1 MIDNKEIIKWTN
13 ELIENDLKTG
23 ELSNILKV
31 CEENYDFWTKELF
44 PVLQYQKKSCYRAVV
59 SLLHKGG
66 CLNANEDMV
75 RSYFAYIRKKRGIK
89 PTKHVSQWLAP
100 TVAMEAPVV
109 PDPEVITRNVAVKP
123 VNEVPVKAHHTVSA
137 VPVVQVGSNS
147 HVYAETC
154 SVEPEDYEDIRE
166 EISRL
171 ENEKK
176 GGWVA
181 DWSGRDEFFW
191 KEILEAG
198 KKVSLYGGQKWT
210 FDGNPLAIK
219 KELSSEAR
227 KTIYDLL
234 IKKVATKR
242 K

>member
-1 MIDNKEIIKWTN
+1 MENNNNDFVNWTN
-13 ELIENDLKTG
+13 ELIEAEIASG
-23 ELSNILKV
+23 GISNVLRI
-31 CEENYDFWTKELF
+31 CEENFDMWTKVLF
-44 PVLQYQKKSCYRAVV
+44 PILQERKKPCYKAVV
-59 SLLHKGG
+59 ALLHRGG
-66 CLNANEDMV
+66 CTNATESMV
-75 RSYFAYIRKKRGIK
+75 QSYFTYIRKKRGIK
-89 PTKHVSQWLAP
+89 PTKPVSQLVAP
-100 TVAMEAPVV
+100 TVAIEASVMPE
-109 PDPEVITRNVAVKP
+109 PEVITKSVAVKP
-123 VNEVPVKAHHTVSA
+123 VVPVKAHQTVSA
-137 VPVVQVGSNS
+137 VVQVDSNS

-176 GGWVA
+176 NGWSA
-181 DWSGRDEFFW
+181 DWCGRDEFFW

-242 K
+242 T